1 MRPGLIPGSGTG
13 MSTVYGVGVG
23 VALVCLDPPNGWFA
37 LATTGVGWVLVALCI
52 GRLSRASGTLPAAS
66 VIGWVA
72 AAVCAVTAL
81 RSISAGS
88 AADPLQQFAPLA
100 VGVTLAFA
108 AHAKTGLARAAG
120 DLRGVRHAGV
130 VGTLGLLVA
139 LTFAVVTTLDVA
151 ADHWQQPLV
160 VVVASVGLLGLVAF
174 LALLNGQA
182 AEPAAAAVAVGPTV
196 FRRGV

>member
-1 MRPGLIPGSGTG
+1 MIPGSSPG
-13 MSTVYGVGVG
+13 MSTVYGAGVG
-23 VALVCLDPPNGWFA
+23 VALVCLVPPTGGLA
-37 LATTGVGWVLVALCI
+37 LATAGVGWVVVALCI
-52 GRLSRASGTLPAAS
+52 WRLSRAFGTLPAAS
-66 VIGWVA
+66 VIGWLA

-81 RSISAGS
+81 RSVSAGS
-88 AADPLQQFAPLA
+88 AAAPLQQCAPLA

-120 DLRGVRHAGV
+120 DRRGVRHAGV

-151 ADHWQQPLV
+151 ADHWRQPLV

-174 LALLNGQA
+174 LALLKG
-182 AEPAAAAVAVGPTV
+182 PAAAPVPAVVAVGPTV
-196 FRRGV
+196 NRRGV

>member
-1 MRPGLIPGSGTG
+1 MSPPGMSPPG

-23 VALVCLDPPNGWFA
+23 VGLVCLDPPTGGFA
-37 LATTGVGWVLVALCI
+37 LATAGVGWVLLALCI
-52 GRLSRASGTLPAAS
+52 GRLSRAVGTLPAAS

-81 RSISAGS
+81 RSVSAGS
-88 AADPLQQFAPLA
+88 AADPMEQFAPLA

-108 AHAKTGLARAAG
+108 AHAKAGLARAAG

-139 LTFAVVTTLDVA
+139 LTFALVTTLDVA
-151 ADHWQQPLV
+151 ADHWRQPLV
-160 VVVASVGLLGLVAF
+160 VVVASVGPLGLAAYF
-174 LALLNGQA
+174 ALLNEQA
-182 AEPAAAAVAVGPTV
+182 SPAPAVLAVGPTV
-196 FRRGV
+196 PRRGV